1 MVDAK
6 FTIVE
11 IENPSGLNLILGQTH
26 FIKTV
31 EDAYEALATSVPG
44 AKFGVAFCEASGD
57 CLIRWD
63 GTDAEL
69 AALAQKNMR
78 MIKAGHTF
86 IIFLKDCFPVNV
98 LNRIK
103 EVPEVC
109 HIIAAT
115 ANPLQ
120 VVIAETS
127 QGRGIMGVID
137 GTASDKVE
145 DDEKIKERKEFL
157 RKIGYKR

>member
-6 FTIVE
+6 LTVVE
-11 IENPSGLNLILGQTH
+11 IENPLGLNLILGQTH

-31 EDAYEALATSVPG
+31 EDVYEALITSVPV

-69 AALAQKNMR
+69 ITLAQKNMA

-103 EVPEVC
+103 EVSEVC

-137 GTASDKVE
+137 GTASDKIE
-145 DDEKIKERKEFL
+145 NDEKINERKQFL

>member
-6 FTIVE
+6 LTVVE
-11 IENPSGLNLILGQTH
+11 IENPKGLNLILGQTH

-31 EDAYEALATSVPG
+31 EDVYEALITSVPG

-69 AALAQKNMR
+69 IALAQKNMA

-137 GTASDKVE
+137 GATSDNIE
-145 DDEKIKERKEFL
+145 DDEKINERKQFL